1 LVVVRNGEGVT
12 GETASVRTVVIFDR
26 YPLVLRA
33 METHLRATG
42 LKVVA
47 RAAAPERALTLV
59 LEHEPDLFVAGIST
73 PPGSIDGVELLR
85 QAHEVCPSIKVIGFA
100 DGPDDNRVEEALAA
114 GASAFLSKRARA
126 VDVAFAVRQTYEPS
140 IHLARVRDDQQ
151 SPELELLLT
160 DREAEVLGLVAE
172 GYSNLELAAMLEI
185 AHQTVKFHLSNIY
198 RKLDVENRTQAAR
211 RAQLLNLSPRE
222 PNVTRTGG
230 ERSASGASV
239 GP

>member
-1 LVVVRNGEGVT
+1 
-12 GETASVRTVVIFDR
+12 VVIFDR

-33 METHLRATG
+33 METHLRAAG

-47 RAAAPERALTLV
+47 RAPAPERALALV

-73 PPGSIDGVELLR
+73 PTGSMDGVELLR
-85 QAHEVCPSIKVIGFA
+85 QAHEVSPSVKVIGFA

-114 GASAFLSKRARA
+114 GASAFLSKEARA

-151 SPELELLLT
+151 SPEVELLLT

-222 PNVTRTGG
+222 PHVTRTGIG

>member
-1 LVVVRNGEGVT
+1 
-12 GETASVRTVVIFDR
+12 VVIFDR

-33 METHLRATG
+33 METHLRAAG
-42 LKVVA
+42 LRVVA
-47 RAAAPERALTLV
+47 RAETPERALALV
-59 LEHEPDLFVAGIST
+59 VEHEPDLFVAGIAT
-73 PPGSIDGVELLR
+73 PTGSLDGVELLR
-85 QAHEVCPSIKVIGFA
+85 HAHELCPFVKVIGFA

-140 IHLARVRDDQQ
+140 IHLARVRDDEQQ
-151 SPELELLLT
+151 SPEAELLT

-172 GYSNLELAAMLEI
+172 GHSNLELAGMLEI

-211 RAQLLNLSPRE
+211 RAQLLNLAPRE
-222 PNVTRTGG
+222 PRATRPGTG
-230 ERSASGASV
+230 ERSASSASV

>member
-1 LVVVRNGEGVT
+1 
-12 GETASVRTVVIFDR
+12 VVIFDQ

-33 METHLRATG
+33 METHLRAAG

-47 RAAAPERALTLV
+47 RAETPERALALV
-59 LEHEPDLFVAGIST
+59 VEHEPDLFVAGIST
-73 PPGSIDGVELLR
+73 PTGSIDGVDLLR
-85 QAHEVCPSIKVIGFA
+85 HAHELVPSVKVIGFA

-114 GASAFLSKRARA
+114 GASAFLSKKARA

-140 IHLARVRDDQQ
+140 IHLARARDEQQ
-151 SPELELLLT
+151 PSPEVELLT
-160 DREAEVLGLVAE
+160 EREAEVLGLVAE
-172 GYSNLELAAMLEI
+172 GHSNLELAGMLEI

-211 RAQLLNLSPRE
+211 RAQLLNLPPRE
-222 PNVTRTGG
+222 PAATPPGAR
-230 ERSASGASV
+230 ERSASGASI